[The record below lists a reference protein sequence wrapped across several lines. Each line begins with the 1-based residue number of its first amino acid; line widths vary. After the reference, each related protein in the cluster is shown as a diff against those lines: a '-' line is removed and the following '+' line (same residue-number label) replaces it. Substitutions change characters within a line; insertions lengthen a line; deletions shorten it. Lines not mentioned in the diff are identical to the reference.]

1 MSGWQKF
8 FVFAALFNVS
18 AALLVLIAPDLF
30 YRLLLIDESIAEQ
43 PRLYVDLFAVL
54 VFTFGWAYWTISKNP
69 AAHRDLVLMGI
80 IGKSLVVVVAWYHAL
95 AGSGPFN
102 LAVLILA
109 DLAFA
114 VFFLRFYL
122 ASRE

>member
-30 YRLLLIDESIAEQ
+30 YRLLLIDGSISAE

-69 AAHRDLVLMGI
+69 AAHRDLVMMGI